1 MTVSFEREIS
11 LPADPFEAGV
21 VFMAAMA
28 YPEKDAG
35 TLGRPGAEFADA
47 LVKFALWAC
56 SKARGLRY
64 IREERRDPA
73 YLAPKKREF
82 RGTFDRG
89 QRRIYRRIAAYDV
102 YGTQLL
108 NGFFAIR
115 ALGAKAIQEG
125 RMEQTFHMNPT
136 GGPSPAREELWLQ
149 AMPSARKIIAGSER
163 RWSGKFGINA
173 TGVPSDAAQKSKDTY
188 RRAFLPSV
196 PVLHMV
202 HALNEC
208 AQKHGPGIGGW
219 GERDP
224 ISAMFL
230 NSRIWIDDAIAIAE
244 RWRTAP
250 HFSIGLGLKP
260 TDMIALS
267 RASSVGG

>member
-1 MTVSFEREIS
+1 MNERIS

-28 YPEKDAG
+28 YPEHGAG
-35 TLGRPGAEFADA
+35 ALGQPGAEFADA

-56 SKARGLRY
+56 SKARGLSY
-64 IREERRDPA
+64 IREQRRDPT

-82 RGTFDRG
+82 RGTFERG
-89 QRRIYRRIAAYDV
+89 QRRIERRIAAYDL

-108 NGFFAIR
+108 NGFFAVR
-115 ALGAKAIQEG
+115 ALGGKAIREG
-125 RMEQTFHMNPT
+125 RMEEAFYMSPT
-136 GGPSPAREELWLQ
+136 GGPSPVREELWLQ

-163 RWSGKFGINA
+163 RWSGKFGINI
-173 TGVPSDAAQKSKDTY
+173 TGIPSDAAQKSKDTY

-208 AQKHGPGIGGW
+208 ARKYGPTIGGW
-219 GERDP
+219 GNREP
-224 ISAMFL
+224 ISAMLL
-230 NSRIWIDDAIAIAE
+230 NSLIWIDEAIALAE
-244 RWRTAP
+244 RWRNAP
-250 HFSIGLGLKP
+250 HFSIGLGLKSA
-260 TDMIALS
+260 DMIILA
-267 RASSVGG
+267 RA